1 VKRKLTPAFVQR
13 AQAEPGADRTI
24 YWDTEV
30 KGFGLAVTA
39 SGHRSYV
46 VQYRV
51 GKMSKRMTLDG
62 VLPLD
67 AARKEARAIL
77 GEVARGRDPMAE
89 KRAAAALTEDTFE
102 AVAESYLKREEGKED
117 DKRLRTLGQRR
128 RTLERLILPA
138 LGKRPIAAIAKSEI
152 VKLLDK
158 VEDTSGATMADRT
171 LALISRILNWHE
183 SRHDEFRSPIRRM
196 EARAPIKEHARS
208 RVLDDAELRAVWRA
222 AEAHPGPY
230 GAFVRFLLLT
240 GARRSEAS
248 AMTWDEVSSEGDW
261 TLPASRNK
269 TKVDL
274 VRPLS
279 PAARQAIEKL
289 PRIGKRKLVFTSDGR
304 QLGGFSDFK
313 RKLDAACGVTGW
325 TFHDLRRTA
334 RTLMS
339 RAGVDR
345 DHGERCLGHVIRGV
359 EGTYD
364 RYAYRDEKKLA
375 YEKLAG
381 LIERIV
387 NPPPSNVLPLVRG
400 AS

>member
-1 VKRKLTPAFVQR
+1 VKKKLTPAFVQR

-51 GKMSKRMTLDG
+51 GKKSTRMTLDG

-102 AVAESYLKREEGKED
+102 AVAESYLAREEAKED
-117 DKRLRTLGQRR
+117 GKRLRTLGQRR
-128 RTLERLILPA
+128 RTLKRLVYPA
-138 LGKRPIAAIAKSEI
+138 LGKRPIGAILKSEI
-152 VKLLDK
+152 VRLLDRI
-158 VEDTSGATMADRT
+158 EDTSGATTADRT
-171 LALISRILNWHE
+171 MAHISKIMNWYE

-196 EARAPIKEHARS
+196 EARAPTKEHARS

-222 AEAHPGPY
+222 AEAHPSP
-230 GAFVRFLLLT
+230 FNNLVMFLLLT

-248 AMTWDEVSSEGDW
+248 AMTWSEVSESGDW

-269 TKVDL
+269 VKVDL

-279 PAARQAIEKL
+279 PAARAVIEKL
-289 PRIGKRKLVFTSDGR
+289 PKIGKRGFVFTLDGR
-304 QLGGFSDFK
+304 RAINSFSDDKDRFD
-313 RKLDAACGVTGW
+313 RACGVTGW
-325 TFHDLRRTA
+325 VLHDLRRTA

-359 EGTYD
+359 GGTYD
-364 RYAYRDEKKLA
+364 RWEFHPEKKA
-375 YEKLAG
+375 AFEKLAV
-381 LIERIV
+381 LVENIV
-387 NPPPSNVLPLVRG
+387 HPQANVVPMR
-400 AS
+400 A